1 MNTRYDTKKK
11 YIQYAEDVLSG
22 KIVTGHYIKLAA
34 ERFFRLMYDERY
46 EFREDKVEQVCGF
59 ISIIHHYT
67 GKHAGKPFVL
77 EAWQEWIVASMYGF
91 YLRGTN
97 ERLVQSAYIEMA
109 RKQGKSAFASALCLY
124 HLIADGEMNAEV
136 YMAANSKDQ
145 AKVSFNMASNFSKM
159 LDPGKE
165 FLDPYRDTIKYE
177 RTLSFLKV
185 LAADSSKLDG
195 PNASMYLIDEY
206 HAAKNS
212 GVKDVLQSS
221 QGMRENPMAVI
232 ITTAGFDRLGVCY
245 QYREMCTEVVSGLK
259 EDDTL
264 FIAIYCLDK
273 EDDWK
278 DEAVWVKSN
287 PNLGVTVQTK
297 YLKTQVRKAIN
308 TPSDE
313 VGIKTKNLNIW
324 CDAEKTWIKDDYIL
338 SASANVN
345 LEEYN
350 GLDCFIGVDLSSTS
364 DLTSFSV
371 MIPTTEKMVWKTFY
385 FLPEAALTEKR
396 FKELYG
402 EWARQGALYITPGNV
417 VDYDFIL
424 NKIMEIGQILNI
436 VTIGYDS
443 WNATQFVINCT
454 EKGLPMEPYSQSIG
468 NFNKPTKELE
478 RLLLSGVAVIDNNII
493 TRHCFRNVIMAR
505 DKNGNT
511 KPSKQYEEKKID
523 GVIAMI
529 EALGVYLM
537 CPRYDNVIY

>member
-1 MNTRYDTKKK
+1 MMRPKK
-11 YIQYAEDVLSG
+11 YIQYAEDVLSE
-22 KIVTGHYIKLAA
+22 KIVTGNYIKLAA
-34 ERFFRLMYDERY
+34 ARFFKLMSDERY
-46 EFREDKVEQVCGF
+46 EFREDKVEQVCEF

-350 GLDCFIGVDLSSTS
+350 RLDCFIGVDLSSTS

-402 EWARQGALYITPGNV
+402 EWARQGALCITPGNV

>member
-1 MNTRYDTKKK
+1 MTRKKK

-287 PNLGVTVQTK
+287 PNLGVTVQPK
-297 YLKTQVRKAIN
+297 YIKTQVKKAIN

-324 CDAEKTWIKDDYIL
+324 CDAEKIWIKDDYIL
-338 SASANVN
+338 AASANVN
-345 LEEYN
+345 LEDYS

-364 DLTSFSV
+364 DLTAFSV

-424 NKIMEIGQILNI
+424 NKIMETGQILNI

-493 TRHCFRNVIMAR
+493 NRHCFRNVVMAR

-511 KPSKQYEEKKID
+511 KPSKQFEEKKID

>member
-1 MNTRYDTKKK
+1 MTRKKK

-165 FLDPYRDTIKYE
+165 FLNPYRDTIKYE

-402 EWARQGALYITPGNV
+402 EWARQGALCITPGNV

-493 TRHCFRNVIMAR
+493 TRHCFRNVVMAR

>member
-1 MNTRYDTKKK
+1 MIREKK
-11 YIQYAEDVLSG
+11 YIQYAEDVLSE
-22 KIVTGHYIKLAA
+22 KIVTGNYIKLAA
-34 ERFFRLMYDERY
+34 ARFFRLMSDERY
-46 EFREDKVEQVCGF
+46 EFREDKVEQVCEF

-67 GKHAGKPFVL
+67 GKHAGKPFIL

-91 YLRGTN
+91 YLKGTN

-287 PNLGVTVQTK
+287 PNLGVTVQPK
-297 YLKTQVRKAIN
+297 YIRTQVRKAIN

-324 CDAEKTWIKDDYIL
+324 CDAEKVWIKDDYIL
-338 SASANVN
+338 AASANVN
-345 LEEYN
+345 LEDYK

-364 DLTSFSV
+364 DLTAFSV

-402 EWARQGALYITPGNV
+402 EWVRQGALCITPGNV

-493 TRHCFRNVIMAR
+493 NRHCFRNVVMAR

-511 KPSKQYEEKKID
+511 KPSKQFEEKKID

>member
-1 MNTRYDTKKK
+1 MTRKKI

-34 ERFFRLMYDERY
+34 ERFFRLMYDGRY
-46 EFREDKVEQVCGF
+46 EFREDKVEQVCEF

-402 EWARQGALYITPGNV
+402 EWARQGALCITPGNV

-493 TRHCFRNVIMAR
+493 TRHCFRNVVMAR

>member
-1 MNTRYDTKKK
+1 MTRKKK

-34 ERFFRLMYDERY
+34 ERFFRLMYDGRY
-46 EFREDKVEQVCGF
+46 EFREDKVEQVCEF

-402 EWARQGALYITPGNV
+402 EWARQGALCITPGNV

-493 TRHCFRNVIMAR
+493 TRHCFRNVVMAR

>member
-1 MNTRYDTKKK
+1 MTRKKK

-22 KIVTGHYIKLAA
+22 KIVTGHYIKLAT
-34 ERFFRLMYDERY
+34 ERFFRLMYDGRY
-46 EFREDKVEQVCGF
+46 EFREDKVEQVCEF

-350 GLDCFIGVDLSSTS
+350 RLDCFIGVDLSSTS

-402 EWARQGALYITPGNV
+402 EWARQGALCITPGNV

-493 TRHCFRNVIMAR
+493 TRHCFRNVVMAR

>member
-1 MNTRYDTKKK
+1 MTRKKK

-34 ERFFRLMYDERY
+34 ERFFRLMYDGRY
-46 EFREDKVEQVCGF
+46 EFREDKVEQVCEF

-77 EAWQEWIVASMYGF
+77 ETWQEWIVASMYGF

-165 FLDPYRDTIKYE
+165 FLDPYKDTIKYE

-402 EWARQGALYITPGNV
+402 EWARQGALCITPGNV

-493 TRHCFRNVIMAR
+493 TRHCFRNVVMAR

>member
-1 MNTRYDTKKK
+1 MTRKKK

-34 ERFFRLMYDERY
+34 ERFFRLMYDGRY
-46 EFREDKVEQVCGF
+46 EFREDKVEQVCEF

-350 GLDCFIGVDLSSTS
+350 RMDCFIGVDLSSTS

-402 EWARQGALYITPGNV
+402 EWARQGALCITPGNV

-493 TRHCFRNVIMAR
+493 TRHCFRNVVMAR

>member
-1 MNTRYDTKKK
+1 MTRKKK

-46 EFREDKVEQVCGF
+46 EFREDKVEQVCEF

-67 GKHAGKPFVL
+67 GKHAGKAFVL

-91 YLRGTN
+91 YLKGTN

-338 SASANVN
+338 SASANVDI
-345 LEEYN
+345 EECR
-350 GLDCFIGVDLSSTS
+350 GMDCFIGVDLSSTS

-371 MIPTTEKMVWKTFY
+371 LIPTTENMIWKTFY

-402 EWARQGALYITPGNV
+402 EWARQGALCITPGNV

-493 TRHCFRNVIMAR
+493 TRHCFRNVVMAR

>member
-1 MNTRYDTKKK
+1 MTRKKK

-46 EFREDKVEQVCGF
+46 EFREDKVEQVCEF

-67 GKHAGKPFVL
+67 GKHAGKPFIL

-91 YLRGTN
+91 YLKGTN

-371 MIPTTEKMVWKTFY
+371 MIPSTEKMVWKTFY

-402 EWARQGALYITPGNV
+402 EWARQGALCITPGNV

-493 TRHCFRNVIMAR
+493 TRHCFRNVVMAR

>member
-1 MNTRYDTKKK
+1 MIKKKK

-46 EFREDKVEQVCGF
+46 EFREDKVEQVCEF

-350 GLDCFIGVDLSSTS
+350 RLDCFIGVDLSSTS

-402 EWARQGALYITPGNV
+402 EWARQGALCITPGNV

-493 TRHCFRNVIMAR
+493 TRHCFRNVVMAR

>member
-1 MNTRYDTKKK
+1 MIRKKK

-22 KIVTGHYIKLAA
+22 KIVTGHYIRLAV
-34 ERFFRLMYDERY
+34 ERFYRLMGDERY
-46 EFREDKVEQVCGF
+46 EFSEKKVDQVCEF

-159 LDPGKE
+159 LDPKKE

-206 HAAKNS
+206 HAAKSS

-338 SASANVN
+338 TASANVD
-345 LEEYN
+345 LEEYC

-396 FKELYG
+396 FKEQYG

-417 VDYDFIL
+417 VDYDYIQ

-493 TRHCFRNVIMAR
+493 NRHCFRNVVMAR

-529 EALGVYLM
+529 MALGVYLM

>member
-1 MNTRYDTKKK
+1 MTRKKK

-46 EFREDKVEQVCGF
+46 EFREDKVEQVCEF

-402 EWARQGALYITPGNV
+402 EWARQGALCITPGNV

>member
-1 MNTRYDTKKK
+1 MIRQKK

-22 KIVTGHYIKLAA
+22 KIVTGNYIKLAA
-34 ERFFRLMYDERY
+34 ARFFRLMSDERY
-46 EFREDKVEQVCGF
+46 EFREDKVEQVCEF

-67 GKHAGKPFVL
+67 GKHAGKPFIL

-91 YLRGTN
+91 YLKGTN

-287 PNLGVTVQTK
+287 PNLGVTVQPK
-297 YLKTQVRKAIN
+297 YIKTQVKKAIN

-324 CDAEKTWIKDDYIL
+324 CDAEKIWIKDDYIL
-338 SASANVN
+338 AASANVN
-345 LEEYN
+345 LEDYS

-364 DLTSFSV
+364 DLTAFSV

-402 EWARQGALYITPGNV
+402 EWARQGELYITPGNV

-493 TRHCFRNVIMAR
+493 NRHCFRNVVMAR

-511 KPSKQYEEKKID
+511 KPSKQFEEKKID

>member
-1 MNTRYDTKKK
+1 MTRKKK

-287 PNLGVTVQTK
+287 PNLGVTVQPK
-297 YLKTQVRKAIN
+297 YIKTQVKKAIN

-324 CDAEKTWIKDDYIL
+324 CDAEKIWIKDDYIL
-338 SASANVN
+338 AASANVN
-345 LEEYN
+345 LEDYS

-364 DLTSFSV
+364 DLTAFSV

-402 EWARQGALYITPGNV
+402 EWARQGALCITPGNV

>member
-1 MNTRYDTKKK
+1 MTRKKK

-402 EWARQGALYITPGNV
+402 EWARQGALCITPGNV

-424 NKIMEIGQILNI
+424 NKIIEIGQILNI

-478 RLLLSGVAVIDNNII
+478 RLLLSGVAMIDNNII
-493 TRHCFRNVIMAR
+493 TRHCFRNVVMAR

>member
-1 MNTRYDTKKK
+1 MTRKKK

-34 ERFFRLMYDERY
+34 ERFFRLMYDGRY
-46 EFREDKVEQVCGF
+46 EFREEKVEQVCEF

-278 DEAVWVKSN
+278 DETVWVKSN

-402 EWARQGALYITPGNV
+402 EWARQGALCITPGNV

-493 TRHCFRNVIMAR
+493 TRHCFRNVVMAR

>member
-1 MNTRYDTKKK
+1 MTRKKK

-46 EFREDKVEQVCGF
+46 EFREDKVEQVCEF

-402 EWARQGALYITPGNV
+402 EWARQGALCITPGNV

-493 TRHCFRNVIMAR
+493 NRHCFRNVVMAR

-523 GVIAMI
+523 GVITMI

>member
-1 MNTRYDTKKK
+1 MTRKKK

-34 ERFFRLMYDERY
+34 ERFFRLMYDGRY
-46 EFREDKVEQVCGF
+46 EFREDKVEQVCEF

-245 QYREMCTEVVSGLK
+245 QYREMCTEVVSGMK

-402 EWARQGALYITPGNV
+402 EWARQGALCITPGNV

-493 TRHCFRNVIMAR
+493 TRHCFRNVVMAR

>member
-1 MNTRYDTKKK
+1 MTRKKR

-22 KIVTGHYIKLAA
+22 KIVTGNYIKLAA
-34 ERFFRLMYDERY
+34 SRFFRLMEDERY
-46 EFREDKVEQVCGF
+46 EFRYEKVEQVCEF

-159 LDPGKE
+159 LDPRKE

-206 HAAKNS
+206 HAAKSS

-297 YLKTQVRKAIN
+297 YIKTQVRKAIN

-338 SASANVN
+338 AASANVC
-345 LEEYN
+345 LEEYS

-402 EWARQGALYITPGNV
+402 EWARQGVLCITPGNV

-493 TRHCFRNVIMAR
+493 TRHCFRNVVMAR

>member
-1 MNTRYDTKKK
+1 MTRKKK

-22 KIVTGHYIKLAA
+22 KIVTGHYIKMAA
-34 ERFFRLMYDERY
+34 ERFFRLMYDGRY
-46 EFREDKVEQVCGF
+46 EFREDKVEQVCEF

-287 PNLGVTVQTK
+287 PNLGVTVQPK
-297 YLKTQVRKAIN
+297 YIKTQVRKAIN

-338 SASANVN
+338 AASANVG
-345 LEEYN
+345 LEEYS

-402 EWARQGALYITPGNV
+402 EWARQGVLCITPGNV

-493 TRHCFRNVIMAR
+493 TRHCFRNVVMAR

>member
-1 MNTRYDTKKK
+1 MTRKKK

-91 YLRGTN
+91 YLTGTN

-165 FLDPYRDTIKYE
+165 FLNPYRDTIKYE

-371 MIPTTEKMVWKTFY
+371 MMPTTEKMVWKTFY

-402 EWARQGALYITPGNV
+402 EWARQRALCITPGNV

-493 TRHCFRNVIMAR
+493 TRHCFRNVVMAR

>member
-1 MNTRYDTKKK
+1 MTRKKK
-11 YIQYAEDVLSG
+11 YIQYAKDVLSG

-34 ERFFRLMYDERY
+34 ERFFRLMYDGRY
-46 EFREDKVEQVCGF
+46 EFREDKVEQVCEF

-287 PNLGVTVQTK
+287 PNLGVTVQPK
-297 YLKTQVRKAIN
+297 YIKTQVKKAIN

-324 CDAEKTWIKDDYIL
+324 CDAEKIWIKDDYIL
-338 SASANVN
+338 AASANVN
-345 LEEYN
+345 LEDYS

-364 DLTSFSV
+364 DLTAFSV

-402 EWARQGALYITPGNV
+402 EWARQGALCITPGNV

>member
-1 MNTRYDTKKK
+1 MTRKKK
-11 YIQYAEDVLSG
+11 YIQYAEDILSG

-46 EFREDKVEQVCGF
+46 EFREDKVEQVCEF

-402 EWARQGALYITPGNV
+402 EWARQGALCITPGNV

-493 TRHCFRNVIMAR
+493 TRHCFRNVVMAR

>member
-1 MNTRYDTKKK
+1 MTRKKK

-46 EFREDKVEQVCGF
+46 EFREDKVEQVCEF

-145 AKVSFNMASNFSKM
+145 AKISFNMASNFSKM

-297 YLKTQVRKAIN
+297 YLKTHVRKAIN

-371 MIPTTEKMVWKTFY
+371 MIPSTEKMVWKTFY

-402 EWARQGALYITPGNV
+402 EWARQGALCITPGNV

-478 RLLLSGVAVIDNNII
+478 RLMLSGVAVIDNNII
-493 TRHCFRNVIMAR
+493 TRHCFRNVVMAR

>member
-1 MNTRYDTKKK
+1 MTRKKK

-34 ERFFRLMYDERY
+34 ERFFRLMYDGRY

-371 MIPTTEKMVWKTFY
+371 MIPSTEKMVWKTFY

-478 RLLLSGVAVIDNNII
+478 RLMLSGVAVIDNNII
-493 TRHCFRNVIMAR
+493 TRHCFRNVVMAR

>member
-1 MNTRYDTKKK
+1 MTRKKK

-46 EFREDKVEQVCGF
+46 EFREDKVEQVCEF

-371 MIPTTEKMVWKTFY
+371 MIPSTEKMVWKTFY
-385 FLPEAALTEKR
+385 FLPEVALTEKR

-402 EWARQGALYITPGNV
+402 EWARQGALCITPGNV

-493 TRHCFRNVIMAR
+493 TRHCFRNVVMAR

>member
-1 MNTRYDTKKK
+1 MTRKKK

-22 KIVTGHYIKLAA
+22 KIVTGHYIKLAV
-34 ERFFRLMYDERY
+34 ERFFRLMYDGRY
-46 EFREDKVEQVCGF
+46 EFREDKVEQVCEF

-402 EWARQGALYITPGNV
+402 EWARQGALCITPGNV

-493 TRHCFRNVIMAR
+493 TRHCFRNVVMAR

>member
-1 MNTRYDTKKK
+1 MIRQKK

-22 KIVTGHYIKLAA
+22 KIVTGNYIKLAA
-34 ERFFRLMYDERY
+34 ARFFRLMSDEKY
-46 EFREDKVEQVCGF
+46 EFREDKVEQVCEF

-67 GKHAGKPFVL
+67 GKHAGKPFIL

-91 YLRGTN
+91 YLKGTN

-287 PNLGVTVQTK
+287 PNLGVTVQPK
-297 YLKTQVRKAIN
+297 YIKTQVKKAIN

-324 CDAEKTWIKDDYIL
+324 CDAEKIWIKDDYIL
-338 SASANVN
+338 AASANVN
-345 LEEYN
+345 LEDYS

-364 DLTSFSV
+364 DLTAFSV

-402 EWARQGALYITPGNV
+402 EWARQGALCITPGNV

-493 TRHCFRNVIMAR
+493 NRHCFRNVVMAR

-511 KPSKQYEEKKID
+511 KPSKQFEEKKID

>member
-1 MNTRYDTKKK
+1 MTRKKK
-11 YIQYAEDVLSG
+11 YIQYAEDILSG

-46 EFREDKVEQVCGF
+46 EFREDKVEQVCEF

-350 GLDCFIGVDLSSTS
+350 RLDCFIGVDLSSTS

-402 EWARQGALYITPGNV
+402 EWARQGALCITPGNV

-436 VTIGYDS
+436 VIIGYDS

-493 TRHCFRNVIMAR
+493 TRHCFRNVVMAR

>member
-1 MNTRYDTKKK
+1 MTRKKK
-11 YIQYAEDVLSG
+11 YIQYAKDVLSG

-46 EFREDKVEQVCGF
+46 EFREDKVEQVCEF

-345 LEEYN
+345 LEECN

-402 EWARQGALYITPGNV
+402 EWARQGALCITPGNV

-493 TRHCFRNVIMAR
+493 TRHCFRNVVMAR

>member
-1 MNTRYDTKKK
+1 MTRKKK

-34 ERFFRLMYDERY
+34 ERFFRLMYDGRY
-46 EFREDKVEQVCGF
+46 EFREDKVEQVCEF

-67 GKHAGKPFVL
+67 GKHAGKPFIL

-91 YLRGTN
+91 YLKGTN

-287 PNLGVTVQTK
+287 PNLGVTVQPK
-297 YLKTQVRKAIN
+297 YIKTQVKKAIN

-324 CDAEKTWIKDDYIL
+324 CDAEKIWIKDDYIL
-338 SASANVN
+338 AASANVN
-345 LEEYN
+345 LEDYS

-364 DLTSFSV
+364 DLTAFSV

-402 EWARQGALYITPGNV
+402 EWARQGALCITPGNV

>member
-1 MNTRYDTKKK
+1 MTRKKK

-345 LEEYN
+345 LEEYS

-402 EWARQGALYITPGNV
+402 EWARQGALCITPGNV

-424 NKIMEIGQILNI
+424 NKIIEIGQILNI

-493 TRHCFRNVIMAR
+493 TRHCFRNVVMAR

>member
-1 MNTRYDTKKK
+1 MTRKKK

-34 ERFFRLMYDERY
+34 ERFFRLMYDGRY
-46 EFREDKVEQVCGF
+46 EFREDKVEQVCEF

-287 PNLGVTVQTK
+287 PNLGVTVQPK
-297 YLKTQVRKAIN
+297 YIKTQVRKAIN

-338 SASANVN
+338 AASANVG
-345 LEEYN
+345 LEEYS

-402 EWARQGALYITPGNV
+402 EWARQGVLCITPGNV

-493 TRHCFRNVIMAR
+493 TRHCFRNVVMAR

>member
-1 MNTRYDTKKK
+1 MTRKKK

-22 KIVTGHYIKLAA
+22 KIVTGHYIKLAV
-34 ERFFRLMYDERY
+34 ERFFRLMYDGRY
-46 EFREDKVEQVCGF
+46 EFREDKVEQVCEF

-159 LDPGKE
+159 LDSGKE

-402 EWARQGALYITPGNV
+402 EWARQGALCITPGNV

-493 TRHCFRNVIMAR
+493 TRHCFRNVVMAR

>member
-1 MNTRYDTKKK
+1 MTRKKK

-34 ERFFRLMYDERY
+34 ERFFRLMYDGRY
-46 EFREDKVEQVCGF
+46 EFREDKVEQVCEF

-371 MIPTTEKMVWKTFY
+371 MIPTTEKMVWKIFY

-402 EWARQGALYITPGNV
+402 EWARQGALCITPGNV

-493 TRHCFRNVIMAR
+493 TRHCFRNVVMAR

>member
-1 MNTRYDTKKK
+1 MTRKKK

-402 EWARQGALYITPGNV
+402 EWARQGALCITPGNV

-493 TRHCFRNVIMAR
+493 TRHCFRNVVMAR

-529 EALGVYLM
+529 EAMGVYLM

>member
-1 MNTRYDTKKK
+1 MTRKKK

-46 EFREDKVEQVCGF
+46 EFREDKVEQVCEF

-402 EWARQGALYITPGNV
+402 EWARQGALCITPGNV

-424 NKIMEIGQILNI
+424 NKIIEIGQILNI

-493 TRHCFRNVIMAR
+493 TRHCFRNVVMAR